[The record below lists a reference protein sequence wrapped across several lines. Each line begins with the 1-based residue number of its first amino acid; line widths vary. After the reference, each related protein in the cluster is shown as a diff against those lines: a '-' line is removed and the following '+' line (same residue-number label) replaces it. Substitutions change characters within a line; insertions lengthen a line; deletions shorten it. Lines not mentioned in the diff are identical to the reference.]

1 MMMSNKKV
9 WFITGASKGFGLSLV
24 KQLLAPGQQVAATS
38 RNIDELI
45 SAAGGHPANF
55 LPLQVN
61 LSDEQSVGAALEDT
75 HSSFGRIDVVVNN
88 AGYGI
93 GGSLE
98 ELTDEE
104 TRQAFDVNVF
114 GVINV
119 IRKVMPYLRAQRSGH
134 IINIASI
141 AGITAV
147 TGWAAYAATKAAVIA
162 LSEVLA
168 EDVRPFGIH
177 VTAVAPGA
185 FRTSFLS
192 PGSLNL
198 TQHPIDAYQEV
209 RASHAKFLQ
218 MDGQQAGDPEKA
230 AAAMI
235 RITESAQPPVLLLLG
250 GDAYQR
256 ALTKLEKLHQDY
268 QKWETISKSTGFG
281 CVYKFKGWSV

>member
-1 MMMSNKKV
+1 MSNKKV
-9 WFITGASKGFGLSLV
+9 WFITGASKGLGLSLV
-24 KQLLAPGQQVAATS
+24 KQLLSAGQQVAATS

-45 SAAGGHPANF
+45 RAAGGHPANF
-55 LPLQVN
+55 LPLQVK
-61 LSDEQSVGAALEDT
+61 LSDEQSVAAALEDT
-75 HSSFGRIDVVVNN
+75 RATFGRIDVVVNN

-98 ELTDEE
+98 ELSDEE

-119 IRKVMPYLRAQRSGH
+119 IRKAMPYLRAQRSGH

-177 VTAVAPGA
+177 VTVVAPGA

-192 PGSLNL
+192 PGSLSL
-198 TQHPIDAYQEV
+198 TRHPIEAYEEV

-250 GDAYQR
+250 NDAYQR
-256 ALTKLEKLHQDY
+256 ALTKLEKLDQGY
-268 QKWETISKSTGFG
+268 REWESVTRATGF
-281 CVYKFKGWSV
+281 

>member
-1 MMMSNKKV
+1 MMDNQKV
-9 WFITGASKGFGLSLV
+9 WFITGASKGLGLSLV
-24 KQLLAPGQQVAATS
+24 KQLLQAGHPVAATS
-38 RNIDELI
+38 RNVEELVQ
-45 SAAGGHPANF
+45 AAGGPADK
-55 LPLQVN
+55 LLALQVN
-61 LSDEQSVGAALEDT
+61 LADEQSVGAAIEKA
-75 HSSFGRIDVVVNN
+75 HAHFGRIDVVVNN

-104 TRQAFDVNVF
+104 IRQSFDVNVF

-119 IRKVMPYLRAQRSGH
+119 IRKVMPYLRAQGAGH

-168 EDVRPFGIH
+168 DDVRAFGVH
-177 VTAVAPGA
+177 VTVVSPGA

-192 PGSLNL
+192 AGSLTL
-198 TQHPIDAYQEV
+198 TKNPIEAYREV
-209 RASHAKFLQ
+209 RASHERFLQ
-218 MDGQQAGDPEKA
+218 MDGLQAGDPEKA

-235 RITESAQPPVLLLLG
+235 RITNEAQPPRHLLLG
-250 GDAYQR
+250 SDAYQR
-256 ALTKLEKLHQDY
+256 AFAKAQQREEEFRAWEALTQ
-268 QKWETISKSTGFG
+268 STG
-281 CVYKFKGWSV
+281 Y

>member
-1 MMMSNKKV
+1 MDNKKV
-9 WFITGASKGFGLSLV
+9 WFITGASKGLGLSLV
-24 KQLLAPGQQVAATS
+24 KQLLHAGQLVAATS
-38 RNIDELI
+38 RNTDELV
-45 SAAGGHPANF
+45 SATGGQPANF
-55 LPLQVN
+55 LPLRVN
-61 LSDEQSVGAALEDT
+61 LADEQSVAAALEDT
-75 HSSFGRIDVVVNN
+75 HAAFGRIDVVVNN

-104 TRQAFDVNVF
+104 IRQAFDVNVF

-168 EDVRPFGIH
+168 EDVRAFGVH
-177 VTAVAPGA
+177 VTVVSPGA
-185 FRTSFLS
+185 FRTSFLA
-192 PGSLNL
+192 PGSLSL
-198 TQHPIDAYQEV
+198 TRHPIDAYEDV
-209 RASHAKFLQ
+209 RASHSRFLQ
-218 MDGQQAGDPEKA
+218 MNGQQAGDPEKA

-235 RITESAQPPVLLLLG
+235 RISEEAQPPVHLLLG
-250 GDAYQR
+250 SDAYQR
-256 ALTKLEKLHQDY
+256 ALTKLEKLGQTFK
-268 QKWETISKSTGFG
+268 QWEGLTTSTQI
-281 CVYKFKGWSV
+281 